1 VVYTGDML
9 FVGGHPA
16 VWAGPVSNWIK
27 ACDTMLGWDL
37 DVVVPGHGPITD
49 KSGIREL
56 RDYLA
61 YLLAESRKCY
71 DAGLT
76 FQQAAD
82 RISLARWNWSE
93 EERIYVNVHACYR
106 EFVGA
111 SAERPDVME
120 MLALMGE
127 RHFRNQAAQS
137 GSRAE
142 TAR

>member
-1 VVYTGDML
+1 
-9 FVGGHPA
+9 
-16 VWAGPVSNWIK
+16 
-27 ACDTMLGWDL
+27 MLGWDL

-56 RDYLA
+56 RDYLV

-82 RISLARWNWSE
+82 AHLARPLRNWSE

-106 EFVGA
+106 EFAGA